1 MSLFSRL
8 HGLCDGILER
18 FSNNGK
24 TRHFLDDDADYQDDR
39 IVRLVDLGFL
49 GSPEFLRRESPK
61 QLPISAETVFLSQF
75 RKDPKRFSRK
85 TRGSMAIDDAWSRL
99 SPRERRRITTRAKKN
114 EIHNTTELADF
125 NELCRLSPSV
135 ENMSLVWPS
144 MHAISARDMELWQL
158 NKPRLI
164 TLQRWKRYRSD
175 YPGVDGCQKTNVLE
189 KPFRIMDLPFELRRE
204 IFSLVLTQP
213 YPVLQFP
220 SDGSADALHGPV
232 DVRLFAVSRQ
242 VFAEAVKTFYE
253 VNTLSISTLPSDYLK
268 AMPLFVRQ
276 STGSEAP
283 RPTNSIRR
291 VRVRFCFVTDASTH
305 TDTFR
310 FLWKRFCEFL
320 KTCRTLRTVE
330 ILAQWLASSVIDEA
344 INLQMDKLVEI
355 FMNSRGIGGAN
366 FSDITTY
373 EPFVYQ
379 GAPLLH
385 NRCRARRILCII
397 A

>member
-8 HGLCDGILER
+8 HGLCVRFLER
-18 FSNNGK
+18 FSNNEA
-24 TRHFLDDDADYQDDR
+24 TRHFLDDDDYQDEGIIR
-39 IVRLVDLGFL
+39 SVDLSFL
-49 GSPEFLRRESPK
+49 GSREFLWRESQK

-75 RKDPKRFSRK
+75 RNDPKRFSHK
-85 TRGSMAIDDAWSRL
+85 TRGSMTIDDAWSRL
-99 SPRERRRITTRAKKN
+99 SPRERRRYTARAKKN
-114 EIHNTTELADF
+114 ETHNATELAQF
-125 NELCRLSPSV
+125 NKLCRLLPSV
-135 ENMSLVWPS
+135 ENMSSVWPS
-144 MHAISARDMELWQL
+144 MHAMSARDMEFWQL
-158 NKPRLI
+158 HKTRLVA
-164 TLQRWKRYRSD
+164 LQRWKRYRSD
-175 YPGVDGCQKTNVLE
+175 YPGVDGCPKTNVPE
-189 KPFRIMDLPFELRRE
+189 SPFRIMDLPFELRRE
-204 IFSLVLTQP
+204 VFSLVLTQP

-268 AMPLFVRQ
+268 AMPLFVRE

-291 VRVRFCFVTDASTH
+291 VHASFCFVTCASTD
-305 TDTFR
+305 TDMFR

-330 ILAQWLASSVIDEA
+330 ILARWLPTSVFGEA

-355 FMNSRGIGGAN
+355 FMNSRGIGGAT
-366 FSDITTY
+366 FSDVTTY

-379 GAPLLH
+379 EYLLLH
-385 NRCRARRILCII
+385 NRCRARRIVCII